1 MFSSSRAV
9 ALLLGISISMV
20 TTAFLT
26 LMEGVSIY
34 VILVGAVISFSI
46 SYLLIYLTFRLF
58 IFDEINKIYDLL
70 NKMSQ
75 GEYTFEKDEIRTGST
90 NNPIKKLSTEISS
103 YVHIKQREIEEL
115 KKMESFRKEFLA
127 DVSHELKTPIFAA
140 QGFIHTL
147 LDGAIRDKNVRSKFL
162 KKAAKSLSRLD
173 KLVQDLLIISQM
185 EAGTIK
191 MVYSHFNLNNL
202 IREVFDQFEDKAD
215 KKSLHLCF
223 DKHCPEEVYVYA
235 DKQKIFQV
243 LLNLISNGI
252 KYTTDAH
259 GIVSVNIIPME
270 QKVLVEISDNGP
282 GIPKEDMKR
291 IFERF
296 YRVDKS
302 RSKDKGGIGLGLA
315 IAKHILEAHQQ
326 RIWVTSEI
334 GKGSNFYFNLQK
346 GIREKA
352 LVEEAYED

>member
-1 MFSSSRAV
+1 MFGGSRAI
-9 ALLLGISISMV
+9 ALFLGISISIV
-20 TTAFLT
+20 TTAFLS
-26 LMEGVSIY
+26 LIEGVTLLAIG
-34 VILVGAVISFSI
+34 VGAVISFSI
-46 SYLLIYLTFRLF
+46 SYLLIYMTYRLF
-58 IFDEINKIYDLL
+58 IYDEINRIYELL
-70 NKMSQ
+70 NKISQ
-75 GEYTFEKDEIRTGST
+75 GEYTFQKIEPGPS
-90 NNPIKKLSTEISS
+90 NNPIKQLNAEISN
-103 YVHIKQREIEEL
+103 YVNIKQREIEEL

-147 LDGAIRDKNVRSKFL
+147 LDGAIKDKNVRSKFL

-202 IREVFDQFEDKAD
+202 IREVFDQFENKAD
-215 KKSLHLCF
+215 KKSLQLVF
-223 DKHCPEEVYVYA
+223 DKNCPEEVYVHA

-243 LLNLISNGI
+243 LLNLVSNGI
-252 KYTTDAH
+252 KYTTDVQ
-259 GIVSVNIIPME
+259 GLISVNIVP
-270 QKVLVEISDNGP
+270 VNDLVRVEVRDNGP
-282 GIPKEDMKR
+282 GIPKEDIKR

-315 IAKHILEAHQQ
+315 IVKHILEAHHQ
-326 RIWVTSEI
+326 RIWVTSDI
-334 GKGSNFYFNLQK
+334 GKGSTFYFNLEK
-346 GIREKA
+346 GVREKA
-352 LVEEAYED
+352 VVEEAYET

>member
-1 MFSSSRAV
+1 MFGSSRAV
-9 ALLLGISISMV
+9 ALLLGISISIV

-26 LMEGVSIY
+26 LIEGVSIY
-34 VILVGAVISFSI
+34 VIVVGAMISFSI

-58 IFDEINKIYDLL
+58 IFNEINKIYDLL
-70 NKMSQ
+70 NKITQ
-75 GEYTFEKDEIRTGST
+75 EEYTFKKENTGT
-90 NNPIKKLSTEISS
+90 VNNPIKQLNSEISNF
-103 YVHIKQREIEEL
+103 VDIKQREIEEL

-147 LDGAIRDKNVRSKFL
+147 LDGAIKDKNVRSKFL

-202 IREVFDQFEDKAD
+202 IREAFDQFEDKAD
-215 KKSLHLCF
+215 RKSLQLCF
-223 DKHCPEEVYVYA
+223 DKNCPEEVYVYA

-243 LLNLISNGI
+243 FLNLISNGI
-252 KYTTDAH
+252 KYTTDTK
-259 GIVSVNIIPME
+259 GVISVNIITMDE
-270 QKVLVEISDNGP
+270 KVLVEVSDNGP
-282 GIPKEDMKR
+282 GIPKEDIKR

-302 RSKDKGGIGLGLA
+302 RSKDSGGIGLGLA
-315 IAKHILEAHQQ
+315 IVKHILEAHHQ
-326 RIWVTSEI
+326 RIWVTSEM

-346 GIREKA
+346 GVKEKA
-352 LVEEAYED
+352 LVEEAYDV

>member
-1 MFSSSRAV
+1 MFGSSRAV
-9 ALLLGISISMV
+9 ALLLGISISIV
-20 TTAFLT
+20 TTAFLS
-26 LMEGVSIY
+26 LMEGVTLLAI
-34 VILVGAVISFSI
+34 VVGAIISFSI
-46 SYLLIYLTFRLF
+46 SYLLIYLTYRLF
-58 IFDEINKIYDLL
+58 IFDEIDKIYDLL
-70 NKMSQ
+70 NKISQ
-75 GEYTFEKDEIRTGST
+75 GEYNFDKEESRSS
-90 NNPIKKLSTEISS
+90 NNPIKQLSSEISN

-147 LDGAIRDKNVRSKFL
+147 LDGAIKDKNVRSKFL

-202 IREVFDQFEDKAD
+202 VKEVFDQFEDKAD
-215 KKSLHLCF
+215 KKSLQLRF
-223 DKHCPEEVYVYA
+223 DKNCPDEVYVYA

-252 KYTTDAH
+252 KYSIDTR
-259 GIVSVNIIPME
+259 GVISVNIVPKDQIV
-270 QKVLVEISDNGP
+270 QVEVADNGP
-282 GIPKEDMKR
+282 GIPREDLKR

-302 RSKDKGGIGLGLA
+302 RSKDHGGIGLGLA
-315 IAKHILEAHQQ
+315 IAKHILEAHHQK
-326 RIWVTSEI
+326 IWVTSEM
-334 GKGSNFYFNLQK
+334 GKGSHFYFNLVK
-346 GIREKA
+346 GVREKA
-352 LVEEAYED
+352 LVEEAYDI

>member
-1 MFSSSRAV
+1 MFGSSRAV
-9 ALLLGISISMV
+9 ALLLGVSISIV
-20 TTAFLT
+20 TTAFLS
-26 LMEGVSIY
+26 LMEGVTLVAI
-34 VILVGAVISFSI
+34 VVGAIISFSI
-46 SYLLIYLTFRLF
+46 SYLLIYLTYRLF
-58 IFDEINKIYDLL
+58 IFDEIDKIYDLL
-70 NKMSQ
+70 NKISQ
-75 GEYTFEKDEIRTGST
+75 GEYSFDKEESRSS
-90 NNPIKKLSTEISS
+90 NNPIKQLSSEISG

-147 LDGAIRDKNVRSKFL
+147 LDGAIKDKNVRSKFL

-191 MVYSHFNLNNL
+191 MVYSHFNMNNL
-202 IREVFDQFEDKAD
+202 VREVFDQFEDKAD
-215 KKSLHLCF
+215 KKSLQLRF
-223 DKHCPEEVYVYA
+223 DKNCPDEIYVYA

-252 KYTTDAH
+252 KYTKDAQ
-259 GIVSVNIIPME
+259 GVISVNMVTKDQI
-270 QKVLVEISDNGP
+270 VRVEVSDNGP
-282 GIPKEDMKR
+282 GIPREDLKR

-302 RSKDKGGIGLGLA
+302 RSKDRGGIGLGLA
-315 IAKHILEAHQQ
+315 IVKHILEAHHQK
-326 RIWVTSEI
+326 IWVTSEM
-334 GKGSNFYFNLQK
+334 GKGSRFYFNLEK

-352 LVEEAYED
+352 LVEEAFDD

>member
-1 MFSSSRAV
+1 MFGSSRAV
-9 ALLLGISISMV
+9 ALLLGISISIV
-20 TTAFLT
+20 TTAFLS
-26 LMEGVSIY
+26 LIEGVSLLI
-34 VILVGAVISFSI
+34 IGVGAIISFSI
-46 SYLLIYLTFRLF
+46 SYLLIYVIYRLF

-70 NKMSQ
+70 NKISQ
-75 GEYTFEKDEIRTGST
+75 EEYTFQKVEPGTSS
-90 NNPIKKLSTEISS
+90 NPIKQLNAEISN
-103 YVHIKQREIEEL
+103 YVNIKQKEIEEL

-147 LDGAIRDKNVRSKFL
+147 LDGAIKDKNVRSKFL

-202 IREVFDQFEDKAD
+202 IREVFDQFEDKAG

-223 DKHCPEEVYVYA
+223 EKECPQEVYVHA

-252 KYTTDAH
+252 KYTTDAK
-259 GIVSVNIIPME
+259 GLISINIVPVND
-270 QKVLVEISDNGP
+270 LVRIEVKDNGP
-282 GIPKEDMKR
+282 GIPREDIRR

-296 YRVDKS
+296 YRVEKS

-315 IAKHILEAHQQ
+315 IVKHILEAHRQ

-334 GKGSNFYFNLQK
+334 GKGSTFYFNLEK
-346 GIREKA
+346 GVRENA
-352 LVEEAYED
+352 LVEEAYDA